1 MITNENSGLSTMTQ
15 KRKEVRRDLFYQG
28 EIYPTKKPRPF
39 LKEDLLF
46 MRRLPSG
53 DGGIPLGRRKKRI
66 TGEGM
71 RRFTTGRTFREWGK
85 TKIMGKLNLLPSA
98 HIPSGRIMTHGN
110 TVDVPQPPRVFPEFS
125 GFGDIA
131 EGRVNPVGVTPAR
144 RNIWGSLEN
153 AITQT
158 GEWFTTVKRSEY
170 ESRIAV
176 AKAEVAR
183 EQARKASILRDNRV
197 LQSLPIIIMAAG
209 IGLGAIYL
217 IKNKRR

>member
-1 MITNENSGLSTMTQ
+1 MTTNGNSGLLTISQ
-15 KRKEVRRDLFYQG
+15 KRKEAMRDLFYQG
-28 EIYPTKKPRPF
+28 EIYPTKKPQPF

-71 RRFTTGRTFREWGK
+71 RRFTTGKTFRQWGK

-98 HIPSGRIMTHGN
+98 HIPSGAMIHAN
-110 TVDVPQPPRVFPEFS
+110 TVGVPQPPRVFPELS

-153 AITQT
+153 LITQS

-183 EQARKASILRDNRV
+183 EQARKALILRENRI
-197 LQSLPIIIMAAG
+197 LQNFPIIIMATG

-217 IKNKRR
+217 IKGKGR